1 MNQPKFRFLTEKFV
15 KQNYIQIT
23 TFQSATLREKLPRG
37 IYWIQ
42 LLKSILSQ
50 RLEFSGLKPE
60 NLQEVLWVAVLKNLF
75 SSRKSK
81 LLFT

>member
-23 TFQSATLREKLPRG
+23 TFQSAKLREKLPRG

-42 LLKSILSQ
+42 MIERGVVLWNWDLLQDYLTRGDRPEHQALVEEYLKSL
-50 RLEFSGLKPE
+50 PT
-60 NLQEVLWVAVLKNLF
+60 AA
-75 SSRKSK
+75 
-81 LLFT
+81 